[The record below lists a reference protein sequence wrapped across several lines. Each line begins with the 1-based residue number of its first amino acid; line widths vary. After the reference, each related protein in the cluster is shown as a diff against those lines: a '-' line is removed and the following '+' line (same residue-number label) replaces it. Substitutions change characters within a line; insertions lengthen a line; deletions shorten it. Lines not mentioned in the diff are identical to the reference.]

1 MTSDPRALIG
11 VLRNS
16 HDRLDGLVRPLAP
29 DHLRAQSYD
38 TDWTIAQVLSHL
50 GSGAE
55 IATLSLAAALGGR
68 GQLDQ
73 SAFPAI
79 WDTWNNRSP
88 EMQAAD
94 ALTWDAEHVS
104 RLEALSDD
112 ELSSIRLD
120 FFGRQLDAAGLV
132 RLRLSEHAMHVWD
145 VAVSIDPG
153 ATVAQDAILPVMEQ
167 VTQLFQFVAKPA
179 GDSFRVRLRTTDPE
193 GDYLLDVGESVT
205 LSPWEDSPASSDSA
219 ADGEIRLPAEALLRL
234 FYGRLDPEHTPDY
247 SAEGIELDRLRA
259 VFPGF

>member
-1 MTSDPRALIG
+1 VIG

-16 HDRLDGLVRPLAP
+16 HERLAGLVTPLTP
-29 DHLRAQSYD
+29 DQLRAQSYD
-38 TDWTIAQVLSHL
+38 TDWTIAQVLSHI

-79 WDTWNNRSP
+79 WDAWNNRTP
-88 EMQAAD
+88 DMQAAD
-94 ALTWDAEHVS
+94 SLTWDGEHVR
-104 RLEALSDD
+104 RLEQLSDA
-112 ELSSIRLD
+112 ELDSIGLE

-132 RLRLSEHAMHVWD
+132 RLRLSEHAIHVWD

-153 ATVAQDAILPVMEQ
+153 ATVAEEAILPVLEQ
-167 VTQLFQFVAKPA
+167 ITQLLPFVAKPA
-179 GDSFRVRLRTTDPE
+179 GDSFRVRLRTTAPD

-205 LSPWEDSPASSDSA
+205 LSDWADGSDV
-219 ADGEIRLPAEALLRL
+219 DGEITLPAEALLRL
-234 FYGRLDPEHTPDY
+234 FYGRLDPEHTPQY

>member
-1 MTSDPRALIG
+1 MPTDPRALIG

-16 HDRLDGLVRPLAP
+16 HERLAGLVRPLTP

-73 SAFPAI
+73 GAFPAI
-79 WDTWNNRSP
+79 WDAWNNRTP
-88 EMQAAD
+88 EKQAAD
-94 ALTWDAEHVS
+94 SLTWDGEHVR
-104 RLEALSDD
+104 RLEQLSDA
-112 ELSSIRLD
+112 ELDSIGLD

-132 RLRLSEHAMHVWD
+132 RLRLSEHAIHVWD
-145 VAVSIDPG
+145 VAVSVDPG
-153 ATVAQDAILPVMEQ
+153 ATVAEDAILPVMEQ
-167 VTQLFQFVAKPA
+167 ITQLFQFVAKPA
-179 GDSFRVRLRTTDPE
+179 GDSFRVRLRTTAPD
-193 GDYLLDVGESVT
+193 GDYLLDVSESVT
-205 LSPWEDSPASSDSA
+205 LSDWVEGTD
-219 ADGEIRLPAEALLRL
+219 ADGKITLPAEALVRL
-234 FYGRLDPEHTPDY
+234 FYGRLDPEHTPEY
-247 SAEGIELDRLRA
+247 SAEGIEIDRLRA